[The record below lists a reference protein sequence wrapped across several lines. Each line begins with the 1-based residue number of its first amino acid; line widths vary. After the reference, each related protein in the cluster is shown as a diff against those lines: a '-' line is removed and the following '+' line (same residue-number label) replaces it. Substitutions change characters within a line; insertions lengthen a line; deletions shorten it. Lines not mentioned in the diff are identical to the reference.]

1 MLTVTSGSLQTKFG
15 EISNIVKSREPVII
29 TEQDKPTMMLMA
41 YDDGMEIFRQYY
53 AKKFI
58 AFLDEQAQNSEY
70 ASDKETEELLRMIDE
85 ERDLVYQEKLNK
97 NAP

>member
-41 YDDGMEIFRQYY
+41 YDDGMEILRQYHT
-53 AKKFI
+53 KKFL
-58 AFLDEQAQNSEY
+58 AFLDEQANDNERISNDEV
-70 ASDKETEELLRMIDE
+70 EELLRMIDA

>member
-1 MLTVTSGSLQTKFG
+1 MLTVTSGSLQAKFG

-41 YDDGMEIFRQYY
+41 YDDGMEILRQYH

-58 AFLDEQAQNSEY
+58 AFLDEQAKSSEY
-70 ASDKETEELLRMIDE
+70 ASDKEMEELLRMIDA

-97 NAP
+97 NAS

>member
-41 YDDGMEIFRQYY
+41 YDDGMEILRQYH

-58 AFLDEQAQNSEY
+58 AFLDERANNNEY
-70 ASDKETEELLRMIDE
+70 TSDDELADLLAMIDE
-85 ERDLVYQEKLNK
+85 ERNLVYQEKLAN
-97 NAP
+97 NA